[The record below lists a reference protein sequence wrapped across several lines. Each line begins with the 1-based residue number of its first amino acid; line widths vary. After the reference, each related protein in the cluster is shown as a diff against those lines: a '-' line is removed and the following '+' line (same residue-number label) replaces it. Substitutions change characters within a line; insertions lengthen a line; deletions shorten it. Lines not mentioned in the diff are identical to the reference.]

1 MKIDNINIE
10 GNIVYGGENDTVKL
24 LEKIAEAI
32 INGGILIDDVRI
44 TKTSKNSWRKVSF
57 WYKFGSEMT
66 DRDKE
71 IEKLSKNDITELT
84 MSKDIGIKEET
95 AYGITVEDFMLNCKR
110 FNKAWNDF
118 LTQ

>member
-84 MSKDIGIKEET
+84 ELKLDLRAKE
-95 AYGITVEDFMLNCKR
+95 
-110 FNKAWNDF
+110 
-118 LTQ
+118 